1 MILDK
6 VVSDSSTRM
15 TEKTRVGVVGVGYL
29 GQIHAKIYHQM
40 PNVDLV
46 MLADTSLENLAPLAD
61 EYNCEITNSHLD
73 MLDKL
78 DAVSIVVPTSLHF
91 DIAQPFLEAGIAT
104 LMEKPIAATVDE
116 AIKLVDLAAQN
127 NAPFLIG
134 HLERYNPA
142 LRAVVSEVSDPR
154 YIEVHRLGT
163 FVERATDVDVITDLM
178 IHDLDLVLSLVDE
191 EPNNVQAIGARVV
204 TEHVDLANVRL
215 SFPSGAVAN
224 ITASRVSNK
233 RFRRFR
239 VFGPEGY
246 YGINLM
252 DQELDT
258 VTKGETPSGQQFPEL
273 NVSHQV
279 FDTEQPLQVEL
290 AHFIDVAQGK
300 AMPMV
305 TGLQGLRALDLATQI
320 QSILRDSEDGA
331 GPQLDL
337 LPTNLKS

>member
-1 MILDK
+1 MSKNI
-6 VVSDSSTRM
+6 
-15 TEKTRVGVVGVGYL
+15 RVGVVGVGYL
-29 GQIHAKIYHQM
+29 GQIHARIYDQM
-40 PNVDLV
+40 PNVELAW
-46 MLADTSLENLAPLAD
+46 LADT
-61 EYNCEITNSHLD
+61 HLD
-73 MLDKL
+73 RVQKLGENYGCQATDNFLQLVDKV

-91 DIAQPFLEAGIAT
+91 DVAKPFLESGTAT
-104 LMEKPIAATVDE
+104 LVEKPIAASVDE
-116 AIKLVDLAAQN
+116 AARLVDLAAQN

-142 LRAVVSEVSDPR
+142 LRAVATQVTDPK

-191 EPNNVQAIGARVV
+191 EPCDVQAIGSSVI
-204 TEHVDLANVRL
+204 TDHVDLANVRL
-215 SFPSGAVAN
+215 AFPCGAVAN

-252 DQELDT
+252 DQELDI
-258 VTKGETPSGQQFPEL
+258 VTKGTTPEGGKFAEL
-273 NVSHQV
+273 EVQHKK
-279 FDTEQPLQVEL
+279 FEGEQPLQVEL
-290 AHFIDVAQGK
+290 AHFIEVARGR

-305 TGLQGLRALDLATQI
+305 TGLQGLRALRLAEQI
-320 QSILRDSEDGA
+320 QSIMRD
-331 GPQLDL
+331 PR
-337 LPTNLKS
+337 

>member
-1 MILDK
+1 M
-6 VVSDSSTRM
+6 ST
-15 TEKTRVGVVGVGYL
+15 KTRVGVVGVGYL

-46 MLADTSLENLAPLAD
+46 MLADTNLESAQELAD
-61 EYNCEITNSHLD
+61 EYDCRASNNYLE
-73 MLDKL
+73 MVDKV

-91 DIAQPFLEAGIAT
+91 DVAQPFLEAGTAT
-104 LMEKPIAATVDE
+104 LIEKPIAATVDE
-116 AIKLVDLAAQN
+116 ARKLVDLAAQN
-127 NAPFLIG
+127 EAPFLIG

-142 LRAVVSEVSDPR
+142 LRAVAQKVTEPR

-163 FVERATDVDVITDLM
+163 FVERATDVDVVTDLM
-178 IHDLDLVLSLVDE
+178 IHDLDLVLSLFDE
-191 EPNNVQAIGARVV
+191 EPVDVQAIGASVV
-204 TEHVDLANVRL
+204 TDHVDLANVRL

-252 DQELDT
+252 DQELDI
-258 VTKGETPSGQQFPEL
+258 VTKGETPEDSQFPSLDVEHI
-273 NVSHQV
+273 N
-279 FDTEQPLQVEL
+279 FDAEQPLQVEL
-290 AHFIDVAQGK
+290 AHFVEVAQGQ

-305 TGLQGLRALDLATQI
+305 TGLQGLRALQLADQI
-320 QSILRDSEDGA
+320 QSIMRDSIE
-331 GPQLDL
+331 
-337 LPTNLKS
+337 S

>member
-1 MILDK
+1 MSK
-6 VVSDSSTRM
+6 
-15 TEKTRVGVVGVGYL
+15 KTRVGVVGVGYL
-29 GQIHAKIYHQM
+29 GQIHAKIYDQM
-40 PNVDLV
+40 PEVELV
-46 MLADTSLENLAPLAD
+46 LLADTNRDTIAPLAEQYGCRSTD
-61 EYNCEITNSHLD
+61 NYLELID
-73 MLDKL
+73 QV

-91 DIAQPFLEAGIAT
+91 DVAQPFLEAGIAT
-104 LMEKPIAATVDE
+104 LLEKPIAATVEE
-116 AIKLVDLAAQN
+116 ARKLVDLAAQN
-127 NAPFLIG
+127 DAPFLIG

-142 LRAVVSEVSDPR
+142 LRAVAEKVADPR

-191 EPNNVQAIGARVV
+191 EPDDVQAIGAPVV
-204 TEHVDLANVRL
+204 TDHVDLANVRL

-252 DQELDT
+252 DQELDI
-258 VTKGETPSGQQFPEL
+258 VTKGDAEEGQQFPSLDME
-273 NVSHQV
+273 HIT
-279 FDTEQPLQVEL
+279 FDSEQPLQVEL
-290 AHFIDVAQGK
+290 GHFIEVASGR

-305 TGLQGLRALDLATQI
+305 TGLQGLRALELAEQI
-320 QSILRDSEDGA
+320 QSIMREPEL
-331 GPQLDL
+331 
-337 LPTNLKS
+337 NL

>member
-1 MILDK
+1 
-6 VVSDSSTRM
+6 M
-15 TEKTRVGVVGVGYL
+15 TKKTKVGVVGVGYL

-40 PNVDLV
+40 DNVDLV
-46 MLADTSLENLAPLAD
+46 MLADTNLETVTALGEQYGCAVT
-61 EYNCEITNSHLD
+61 TNYLE
-73 MLDKL
+73 MIDKV
-78 DAVSIVVPTSLHF
+78 DAVSIVVPTSLHY
-91 DIAQPFLEAGIAT
+91 DVAQPFLEAGIAT

-116 AIKLVDLAAQN
+116 ARKLVDLAAQN
-127 NAPFLIG
+127 EAPFLIG

-142 LRAVVSEVSDPR
+142 MREVVNQVAEPK

-191 EPNNVQAIGARVV
+191 EPCDVQAIGASVI

-215 SFPSGAVAN
+215 TFPGGAVAN

-252 DQELDT
+252 DQELDI
-258 VTKGETPSGQQFPEL
+258 VTKGETPAEGRFPGLDVDHVKFE
-273 NVSHQV
+273 
-279 FDTEQPLQVEL
+279 TEQPLQVEL
-290 AHFIDVAQGK
+290 AHFVEVAQGL

-305 TGLQGLRALDLATQI
+305 TGLQGLRALQLAEQI
-320 QSILRDSEDGA
+320 QSIMRDSVS
-331 GPQLDL
+331 
-337 LPTNLKS
+337 NV

>member
-1 MILDK
+1 
-6 VVSDSSTRM
+6 M
-15 TEKTRVGVVGVGYL
+15 TQKTKVGVVGVGYL
-29 GQIHAKIYHQM
+29 GQIHAKIYHEM
-40 PNVDLV
+40 DNVELV
-46 MLADTSLENLAPLAD
+46 MLADTKLDTVGQLA
-61 EYNCEITNSHLD
+61 EKYGCEATSNYLD
-73 MLDKL
+73 MLDKV
-78 DAVSIVVPTSLHF
+78 DAVSIVVPTSLHY
-91 DIAQPFLEAGIAT
+91 DVAQPFLEAGVAT

-116 AIKLVDLAAQN
+116 ARKLVDLAAQN
-127 NAPFLIG
+127 EAPFLIG

-142 LRAVVSEVSDPR
+142 LRAVADKVAEPK

-191 EPNNVQAIGARVV
+191 EPDDVQAIGSSVI
-204 TEHVDLANVRL
+204 TDHVDLANVRL

-252 DQELDT
+252 DQELDI
-258 VTKGETPSGQQFPEL
+258 VTKGKVPTGSEFPDLDVE
-273 NVSHQV
+273 HIK
-279 FDTEQPLQVEL
+279 FEAEQPLQVEL
-290 AHFIDVAQGK
+290 AHFIEVAQGQ

-305 TGLQGLRALDLATQI
+305 TGLQGLRALQLAEQI
-320 QSILRDSEDGA
+320 QSIMLDSVA
-331 GPQLDL
+331 TL
-337 LPTNLKS
+337 

>member
-1 MILDK
+1 MSK
-6 VVSDSSTRM
+6 
-15 TEKTRVGVVGVGYL
+15 KTKVGVVGVGYL
-29 GQIHAKIYHQM
+29 GQIHAKIYHEM
-40 PNVDLV
+40 DNVELV
-46 MLADTSLENLAPLAD
+46 MLADTNLESVKELA
-61 EYNCEITNSHLD
+61 EKYGCEATDNFHDLI
-73 MLDKL
+73 DKV

-91 DIAQPFLEAGIAT
+91 DVARPFLEAGIAT

-116 AIKLVDLAAQN
+116 ARKLVDLAAQN
-127 NAPFLIG
+127 EAPFLIG

-142 LRAVVSEVSDPR
+142 LRSVASKVAEPK

-191 EPNNVQAIGARVV
+191 EPSKVQAIGSRVI
-204 TEHVDLANVRL
+204 TDHIDLANVRL
-215 SFPSGAVAN
+215 EFPSGCVAN

-239 VFGPEGY
+239 MFGPEGY

-252 DQELDT
+252 DQELDV
-258 VTKGETPSGQQFPEL
+258 VTKGETPEGSEFPEL
-273 NVSHQV
+273 DVDHIK

-290 AHFIDVAQGK
+290 AHFIEVAQGQ

-305 TGLQGLRALDLATQI
+305 TGLQGLRALQLAEQI
-320 QSILRDSEDGA
+320 QSIMRDS
-331 GPQLDL
+331 
-337 LPTNLKS
+337 KI